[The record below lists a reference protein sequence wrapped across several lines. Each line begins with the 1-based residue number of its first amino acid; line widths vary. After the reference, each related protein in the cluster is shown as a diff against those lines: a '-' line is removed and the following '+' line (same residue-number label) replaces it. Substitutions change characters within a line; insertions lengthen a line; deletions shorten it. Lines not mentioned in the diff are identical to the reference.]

1 MFALLNKFNGET
13 EKEYKTYKDN
23 IIRKFELTRLPPF
36 IILYVQRFTKN
47 TFFVEK
53 NPTIVNF
60 PVKGI
65 DFGDFLAPEAKEKY
79 KDTSTL
85 YDLVANVVH
94 EGQPTGGIY
103 KTHVL
108 HKGKGDD
115 RTWLWA
121 DTKVIY
127 SFLGSNNWYEMQD
140 LHVSKVLP
148 EILPLS
154 EALVQ
159 IYERRKS

>member
-1 MFALLNKFNGET
+1 VSLFTILNKFNGET
-13 EKEYKTYKDN
+13 EKEYRTYKDN
-23 IIRKFELTRLPPF
+23 IIRKFELTKLPPY
-36 IILYVQRFTKN
+36 IILYIQRFNKN

-65 DFGDFLAPEAKEKY
+65 DFGDYLSPEAKDKY
-79 KDTSTL
+79 KDDNTC

-94 EGQPTGGIY
+94 EGLPTSGIY
-103 KTHVL
+103 KVHVL
-108 HKGKGDD
+108 HK
-115 RTWLWA
+115 
-121 DTKVIY
+121 
-127 SFLGSNNWYEMQD
+127 GSNNWYELQD

-154 EALVQ
+154 EAYVQ
-159 IYERRKS
+159 IYERQGLQK